1 VYLRNTRANVSRTL
15 MSRANCIINT
25 TRHRFLCPILNRKV
39 EKLLIL
45 IWAFGKHKKRPCVNF
60 TNIFPEAFMCA
71 NPKRSRKNT
80 DGLTIICAFGIWA
93 AGHVIAARK
102 MLVKSTPCRVF
113 CFLEREREGRFKP
126 HQLPLISF
134 VTFLSVIRCR
144 FHQHFTRSFYS
155 SSSQK
160 HIKHWKL

>member
-1 VYLRNTRANVSRTL
+1 MYLRNTRANVSRTL

-45 IWAFGKHKKRPCVNF
+45 IWAFGRHKKRPCVNF
-60 TNIFPEAFMCA
+60 TNIFREASMCA
-71 NPKRSRKNT
+71 NPKSARKNT
-80 DGLTIICAFGIWA
+80 DGLTVLYVLLVS
-93 AGHVIAARK
+93 GHVIAARK
-102 MLVKSTPCRVF
+102 MLVKATPCRVF
-113 CFLEREREGRFKP
+113 CFLEREGRFKP

-160 HIKHWKL
+160 HKKY